1 MGLWEKIFSPSKN
14 NAAPEPAVELKPQ
27 SPAAPHLSAANDG
40 QSRTASPLCESC
52 KSTRRLRLWLDAP
65 QADQYLCQD
74 CVHAKGLDNADGDTP
89 LPSVMPQLIAM
100 TEIRDAPGKGAAAF
114 LAASD
119 ASKRDRPVEAVEKY
133 LAAIET
139 GLTPAFDAVARNY
152 VGGMFLKQA
161 HIQAALL
168 QLRRA
173 LFASPQAPETVHLAA
188 IRFSIVSEEL
198 GATAQAKKAAQ
209 IAKLAAARMAAP
221 PPQEPV
227 EYIRQAVREHR
238 SKKATPPTAPTA
250 LAELNRTLKQ
260 LEVKLQQEDAP
271 ALPIITLRVGEAS
284 GQTVIRWH
292 YVTGYGATSV
302 LLDSDAATQ
311 WLTKE
316 LSPFG
321 VKIVKRGFTDG
332 SRERGSPERCFVWSV
347 EMQKTEN
354 P

>member
-1 MGLWEKIFSPSKN
+1 MGLWEKLFGPSKT
-14 NAAPEPAVELKPQ
+14 NATPKPTAALKPHPASPPATQ
-27 SPAAPHLSAANDG
+27 PPAAKDA
-40 QSRTASPLCESC
+40 QSRTPILSCESC
-52 KSTRRLRLWLDAP
+52 KSTQRLRSWLDAP

-74 CVHAKGLDNADGDTP
+74 CVHAKGLDNADGDSP

-114 LAASD
+114 MAASD

-133 LAAIET
+133 LAAIEA

-209 IAKLAAARMAAP
+209 IATLAAARMAAP
-221 PPQEPV
+221 PPPEPV

-238 SKKATPPTAPTA
+238 SKTRSK
-250 LAELNRTLKQ
+250 
-260 LEVKLQQEDAP
+260 
-271 ALPIITLRVGEAS
+271 
-284 GQTVIRWH
+284 
-292 YVTGYGATSV
+292 
-302 LLDSDAATQ
+302 
-311 WLTKE
+311 
-316 LSPFG
+316 
-321 VKIVKRGFTDG
+321 
-332 SRERGSPERCFVWSV
+332 
-347 EMQKTEN
+347 
-354 P
+354 